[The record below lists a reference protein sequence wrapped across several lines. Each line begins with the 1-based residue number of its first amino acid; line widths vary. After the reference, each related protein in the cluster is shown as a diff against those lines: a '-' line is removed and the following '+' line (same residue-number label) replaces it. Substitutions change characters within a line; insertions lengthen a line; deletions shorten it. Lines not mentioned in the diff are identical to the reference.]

1 MAKRGDF
8 LAWVGLRL
16 NERLTF
22 AKVWIRTSSMQ
33 IGFKAERQSPRAEA
47 DSRNWYAVFTVPQ
60 NEKSVAKHLHLRE
73 VEHFLPTYEEV
84 RTWKNRQR
92 VKIVLPLFPTYVF
105 ARISASERARVL
117 GAPGVLRIVG
127 TSREPIP
134 LPDEEIEFL
143 RSDLCRTRTEP
154 YRELIVGQRVR
165 VRSGVMRGV
174 EGVLVRKNNG
184 SRFVITL
191 ELINLHAAI
200 ELSAQELEPLCA

>member
-1 MAKRGDF
+1 
-8 LAWVGLRL
+8 
-16 NERLTF
+16 
-22 AKVWIRTSSMQ
+22 MQ
-33 IGFKAERQSPRAEA
+33 IGLKAERPPRETDA

-60 NEKSVAKHLHLRE
+60 NEKSVAKHLHQRQ
-73 VEHFLPTYEEV
+73 VEHFLPTYEET

-105 ARISASERARVL
+105 ARISPSERARVL

-127 TSREPIP
+127 TSHEPTP

-143 RSDLCRTRTEP
+143 RSDLCRTKAEP
-154 YRELIVGQRVR
+154 YRDLIVGQRVR
-165 VRSGVMRGV
+165 VRNGLMKGV

-184 SRFVITL
+184 SRFVVTL
-191 ELINLHAAI
+191 KLINLHAAI

>member
-1 MAKRGDF
+1 MQT
-8 LAWVGLRL
+8 GL
-16 NERLTF
+16 
-22 AKVWIRTSSMQ
+22 
-33 IGFKAERQSPRAEA
+33 KAERPLPKAEP

-92 VKIVLPLFPTYVF
+92 VKVVLPLFPTYVF
-105 ARISASERARVL
+105 ARISPSERARVL
-117 GAPGVLRIVG
+117 AAPGVLRIVG

-134 LPDEEIEFL
+134 LPDDEIEFL
-143 RSDLCRTRTEP
+143 RSDLCRAKTEP
-154 YRELIVGQRVR
+154 YRELLVGQKVR
-165 VRSGVMRGV
+165 VRSGVMKGV

-200 ELSAQELEPLCA
+200 EMSAQELEPLCA

>member
-1 MAKRGDF
+1 
-8 LAWVGLRL
+8 
-16 NERLTF
+16 
-22 AKVWIRTSSMQ
+22 MQ
-33 IGFKAERQSPRAEA
+33 IGFKAERQLPKAEA

-60 NEKSVAKHLHLRE
+60 NEKSVAKHLHLRQ

-92 VKIVLPLFPTYVF
+92 VKIILPLFPTYVF
-105 ARISASERARVL
+105 ARISPSERARVL

-134 LPDEEIEFL
+134 LPDDEIEFL

-154 YRELIVGQRVR
+154 FRELIVGQRVR

-191 ELINLHAAI
+191 ELINLHAAV

>member
-1 MAKRGDF
+1 
-8 LAWVGLRL
+8 
-16 NERLTF
+16 
-22 AKVWIRTSSMQ
+22 MQ
-33 IGFKAERQSPRAEA
+33 NGFKPTPKAEPC
-47 DSRNWYAVFTVPQ
+47 SRKWYAVFTVPQ
-60 NEKSVAKHLHLRE
+60 NEKSVAKHLHLRQ
-73 VEHFLPTYEEV
+73 VENFLPTYEEV

-92 VKIVLPLFPTYVF
+92 VKVVLPLFPTYVF
-105 ARISASERARVL
+105 ARISPSERARVL

-143 RSDLCRTRTEP
+143 RSDLCREKTEP

-165 VRSGVMRGV
+165 VKTGAMRGI

-191 ELINLHAAI
+191 ELINLHAAV

>member
-1 MAKRGDF
+1 MPIEFRAAGH
-8 LAWVGLRL
+8 LP
-16 NERLTF
+16 
-22 AKVWIRTSSMQ
+22 
-33 IGFKAERQSPRAEA
+33 KAEAS
-47 DSRNWYAVFTVPQ
+47 SRNWYAVFTVPQ
-60 NEKSVAKHLHLRE
+60 NEKSVAKHLHMRQ
-73 VEHFLPTYEEV
+73 VEYFLPTYEET
-84 RTWKNRQR
+84 RIWKNRQR

-105 ARISASERARVL
+105 ARISPSERSRVL

-134 LPDEEIEFL
+134 LPEGEIEFL
-143 RSDLCRTRTEP
+143 RSELCRTRSEP

-165 VRSGVMRGV
+165 VRSGIMRGV

-191 ELINLHAAI
+191 ELINLHAAV